1 MNRTTPE
8 RRANRRRKIAQ
19 RKRLINSLNESWTA
33 PGVDFCEFAEIK
45 DGYLDNNNDMNKY
58 GSGGRAK
65 KTKSKHGHASYR
77 HSGAYGKSID
87 RSMHDQRQ
95 VDSMDEQE
103 IDIDS
108 LTAPLC
114 AQQNIS

>member
-58 GSGGRAK
+58 SNGGCAK

-87 RSMHDQRQ
+87 RNLHDQRQ
-95 VDSMDEQE
+95 VDSMNEQE

-108 LTAPLC
+108 LTVPLC
-114 AQQNIS
+114 AQ